1 MTLDAQTRA
10 ALQAERDNGGA
21 PNGKPG
27 SLAVSFDAKGKLI
40 LPPVPAVDDGA
51 GQCAWLGV
59 TFALDSAHP
68 ITGGARE
75 GLRGA
80 LGHVVLY
87 RAGAPALRFEP
98 ASRINQAPRLIEDLS
113 WQTLRSDGAV
123 HALTAT
129 HCRLIA
135 HVVRMLTDA
144 TDALDEQGEARGIIT
159 ALLGEARV
167 VEGLTTYEATT
178 QRYEAA
184 SALQRDICDQTGRAI
199 GPTRYLI
206 DRNTGEHVVRVG
218 DLGEA
223 ARRFV
228 GSSLPRG
235 WLDARMKSLGW
246 ARVAL
251 QGYAQP
257 GRAGRTGP
265 HSRCDVYRGHHAVI
279 DASDTPGTVNT

>member
-1 MTLDAQTRA
+1 VSPEDIAKLE
-10 ALQAERDNGGA
+10 ALVAGS

-27 SLAVSFDAKGKLI
+27 ALAVTFDAKGKLI
-40 LPPVPAVDDGA
+40 LPAVPAVDDGA
-51 GQCAWLGV
+51 GQCAWLAV
-59 TFALDSAHP
+59 TFALDPAHP

-123 HALTAT
+123 HALNAT

-159 ALLGEARV
+159 ALLGEARG

-184 SALQRDICDQTGRAI
+184 NALQRDTCDQTGRAI

-206 DRNTGEHVVRVG
+206 DRNTGECVVRVG

-223 ARRFV
+223 GRRFV

-265 HSRCDVYRGHHAVI
+265 HSRCDVYRGHLPVI
-279 DASDTPGTVNT
+279 DADDTPGAVNT

>member
-1 MTLDAQTRA
+1 MSPEQVA
-10 ALQAERDNGGA
+10 ALEALVAGS

-27 SLAVSFDAKGKLI
+27 ALAVSFDAKGKLI

-51 GQCAWLGV
+51 GQCAWLAV
-59 TFALDSAHP
+59 TFALDPAHP

-123 HALTAT
+123 HALNAT

-135 HVVRMLTDA
+135 HVVRMLTDS

-159 ALLGEARV
+159 ALLGEARG

-184 SALQRDICDQTGRAI
+184 NALQRDTCDQTGRAV

-206 DRNTGEHVVRVG
+206 DRNTGEYVVRVG

-223 ARRFV
+223 GRRFV

-257 GRAGRTGP
+257 GRAGRTHGAMSTAAI
-265 HSRCDVYRGHHAVI
+265 SRSSTPTTHRGR
-279 DASDTPGTVNT
+279 